1 MKCKHY
7 AISGAEIL
15 KLIERWDGIA
25 YLSGYS
31 GGTISPWKHAEYLR
45 KNLADFAPTKKF
57 SPHYVHLLAGDFMLI
72 NCAMKRC
79 DSIRNGRDKMHV
91 KTVTSMQWLYE
102 SFVNAEYERSPYR
115 REALSYVRGMA
126 DAGIVM
132 DPFLVMEKVRD
143 YLAEVKTFKQG
154 PK

>member
-1 MKCKHY
+1 MKCKYY

-15 KLIERWDGIA
+15 KKIEYWHGVA

-31 GGTISPWKHAEYLR
+31 GVTISPWKHVEYLR
-45 KNLADFAPTKKF
+45 KNLKDFSPTKKF
-57 SPHYVHLLAGDFMLI
+57 SPRLVHLLAGDFMLI
-72 NCAMKRC
+72 NCEMKRC

-91 KTVTSMQWLYE
+91 KTIDAMRWLYE
-102 SFVNAEYERSPYR
+102 SFVNEEYARNPSR
-115 REALSYVRGMA
+115 REAIEYVRGMA

-132 DPFLVMEKVRD
+132 DPFRVMEKVGD

>member
-1 MKCKHY
+1 MKCKYY
-7 AISGAEIL
+7 AISGEEIL
-15 KLIERWDGIA
+15 KKLEFWDGIA

-31 GGTISPWKHAEYLR
+31 GGTISPWKHAEHLR

-57 SPHYVHLLAGDFMLI
+57 SPRYVHLLAGDFMLLERL
-72 NCAMKRC
+72 KRC
-79 DSIRNGRDKMHV
+79 ESIRNGRDKMHV

-102 SFVNAEYERSPYR
+102 SFVHAEYERSPYR

-132 DPFLVMEKVRD
+132 DPFQVMEKVGE

>member
-1 MKCKHY
+1 MKCKYY

-15 KLIERWDGIA
+15 KKIEYWHGVA

-31 GGTISPWKHAEYLR
+31 GLTISPWKHAEYLR
-45 KNLADFAPTKKF
+45 KNLKDFAPTKNF
-57 SPHYVHLLAGDFMLI
+57 SPRYVHLLAGDFMLLEK
-72 NCAMKRC
+72 MKRC
-79 DSIRNGRDKMHV
+79 ESIRNGRDKMHV
-91 KTVTSMQWLYE
+91 KTVTAARWLYE
-102 SFVNAEYERSPYR
+102 SFVNEEYARSPYY
-115 REALSYVRGMA
+115 REALEYVRGMA

-132 DPFLVMEKVRD
+132 DPFRVMEKVGD